1 MEIYNDPDW
10 IYKQSGVIPYRF
22 LDDQIQILL
31 VTSRSGRRWVIPK
44 GIIEPDLS
52 PQESAQKEAYE
63 EAGVS
68 GEISGKSLGTYS
80 YKKWGGTCTVT
91 VFLLKVE
98 EILEDW
104 EESYLRTREWMSV
117 EEAVTRVDERKLKD
131 LIRDISP
138 SPHKK

>member
-22 LDDQIQILL
+22 IDDQIQILL